1 MIIKRQNPQSYKHDA
16 RILRVSF
23 LVFSRLRYMQER
35 FPVCKIDEILA
46 AVKVSETDSLADRD
60 EHSDNSLVRTTC
72 LREKIKYDASEI
84 RKVTDHEEVR

>member
-1 MIIKRQNPQSYKHDA
+1 
-16 RILRVSF
+16 
-23 LVFSRLRYMQER
+23 MQEH
-35 FPVCKIDEILA
+35 FPVCKTDEIFTI
-46 AVKVSETDSLADRD
+46 VKASVTDSLADRD